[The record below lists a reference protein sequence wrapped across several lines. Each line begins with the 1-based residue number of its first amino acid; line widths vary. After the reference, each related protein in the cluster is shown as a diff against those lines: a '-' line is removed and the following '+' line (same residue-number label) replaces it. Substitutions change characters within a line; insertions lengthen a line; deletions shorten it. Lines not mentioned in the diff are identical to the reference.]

1 MKLIVIWNVC
11 LLHHK
16 NSISNFIVLCDFGL
30 FCVHVITLYST
41 YIYSIYILRVIWRVG
56 VSIYFNCAAHF
67 IWHCH
72 TVFHYSLVA
81 SAAAVFFHICFIIY
95 YGSYNTQTNKH
106 FIAWAEKQHASH
118 RYKSHLYTSISS
130 EPTARLK
137 KKLHEKKYRS
147 KKNLLNS
154 K

>member
-1 MKLIVIWNVC
+1 M
-11 LLHHK
+11 
-16 NSISNFIVLCDFGL
+16 
-30 FCVHVITLYST
+30 
-41 YIYSIYILRVIWRVG
+41 
-56 VSIYFNCAAHF
+56 SIYFNCAAHF

-106 FIAWAEKQHASH
+106 FIAWAEKQHALH

-137 KKLHEKKYRS
+137 KKTAWKKIPEQKKFIEFEIRETSESKTAAAHFMSMRCNDSVGDWTKKHTIENSLSTYYYETKREYR
-147 KKNLLNS
+147 KIFCM
-154 K
+154 